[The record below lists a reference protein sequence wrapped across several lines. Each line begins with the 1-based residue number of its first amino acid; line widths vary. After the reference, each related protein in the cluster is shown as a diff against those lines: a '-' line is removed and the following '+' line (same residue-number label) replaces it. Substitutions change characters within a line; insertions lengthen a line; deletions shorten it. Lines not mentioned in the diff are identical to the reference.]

1 MEMIDPELHY
11 LQWFKRAADFGPADS
26 DIHEMLDERYELE
39 SGNKV
44 PKQWRVE
51 EDD

>member
-1 MEMIDPELHY
+1 
-11 LQWFKRAADFGPADS
+11 
-26 DIHEMLDERYELE
+26 MLDERYELE